1 MRDPNS
7 DEDDDKCDSH
17 SAGRHPRDVRRQQPS
32 LALLPSHERN
42 DRHRRQ
48 LHCRRRPASSELS
61 HTLLTSLLS
70 LGRWPPR
77 PLQTTLLDAP
87 LRSPSCLAPQISP
100 GSVSILKTPPH
111 PLKLN
116 QMGLTTVPLRC
127 ADHDHAL
134 RAVGN
139 RKLVVIWSREGRR
152 HLCLL
157 PRSPPGRTSPRPR
170 ARVSSCRICGSVGGQ
185 AIGRGW
191 KTSVGRAVRAT

>member
-1 MRDPNS
+1 MACKVRFLTNPLTGLMRDPNI
-7 DEDDDKCDSH
+7 DEDDDECDPH

-32 LALLPSHERN
+32 LALLPSDERN

-48 LHCRRRPASSELS
+48 LHCRRRPAPSELS

-77 PLQTTLLDAP
+77 PLQPTLLDAP
-87 LRSPSCLAPQISP
+87 LRSPSCLAP
-100 GSVSILKTPPH
+100 GSVSILMTPP
-111 PLKLN
+111 PLN
-116 QMGLTTVPLRC
+116 QMGLATAPLCR
-127 ADHDHAL
+127 ADHDHVL

-139 RKLVVIWSREGRR
+139 GKLVVIWSREGRR

-185 AIGRGW
+185 AIGQG
-191 KTSVGRAVRAT
+191 